1 MWIDSYKYVRA
12 LLVCI
17 VLQLCCS
24 IVVLKIECIFVKLHV
39 INRTH
44 TAIPPALIP
53 NDNSVIS
60 QKKSFFAYSHL
71 RKIYM

>member
-24 IVVLKIECIFVKLHV
+24 IVVLKIECIVVKLHV

-44 TAIPPALIP
+44 AAIPPALIP